1 MSLVAG
7 RGPLSKDPA
16 GWFSSPLADDV
27 VFVEPH
33 PRRIQAFRDG
43 GMVIDTE
50 RALMVHRR
58 DHPLSY
64 AFPADEVGELAGEPE
79 PQAPG
84 YVHVPWDAV
93 DTWLEEGRKLVHYPP
108 NPYHR
113 VDCRPTNRGLRV
125 VVAGTTLVDTTDTMI
140 VFETALAPLLYVDPS
155 AGAHRPVAALG
166 HHQLLQLQGLRHVLV
181 GRDRRVRRR
190 RRRMELR
197 RPAARNPAHQRIF
210 QLRRHPRRRG
220 GGTSGV
226 PGASGCGCD
235 L

>member
-16 GWFSSPLADDV
+16 GWFSPPLPDDL

-33 PRRIQAFRDG
+33 PRRVQAVLG
-43 GMVIDTE
+43 GRTVIDTE

-64 AFPADEVGELAGEPE
+64 AFPAGEVGELPHDPVPE
-79 PQAPG
+79 APG

-93 DTWLEEGRKLVHYPP
+93 DTWLEEGRTLVHYPP

-113 VDCRPTNRGLRV
+113 VDCRPTHRGLRV
-125 VVAGTTLVDTTDTMI
+125 VVAGTTLVDTADTMI

-155 AGAHRPVAALG
+155 A
-166 HHQLLQLQGLRHVLV
+166 
-181 GRDRRVRRR
+181 VRTDL
-190 RRRMELR
+190 LR
-197 RPAARNPAHQRIF
+197 RSNTSSYCNYKGYATYWSAVVGESVVEDVAWSYDDPYPETLPIKGYFSFDATRADVTAELPTPAVAP
-210 QLRRHPRRRG
+210 
-220 GGTSGV
+220 
-226 PGASGCGCD
+226 
-235 L
+235 